1 MNRDDT
7 QRAPGDATQRATV
20 DATRRT
26 RIKIC
31 GIREPADATFAA
43 EAGADAIGIVFHR
56 PSVRFVDFERAR
68 DIARAVPPFVSTVGL
83 FVDMPADDIRD
94 ALEMVPLALL
104 QFHGNPDFET
114 DEFCAQ
120 FARPYLKAVRV
131 KPGIDLLQSSARH
144 RGAMGILADAYR
156 PGVPGGTGETFDWDL
171 LPAGHDVRL
180 VLSGG
185 LTAENVGD
193 AIARV
198 KPWAVDVSSGVESS
212 PGVKDRAKIVRFIEA
227 VQRADRDQ
235 ADGR

>member
-7 QRAPGDATQRATV
+7 H
-20 DATRRT
+20 RT

-43 EAGADAIGIVFHR
+43 DAGADAIGIVFHR
-56 PSVRFVDFERAR
+56 PSVRYVDFERAR
-68 DIARAVPPFVSTVGL
+68 DIAAAVPPFVATVGL
-83 FVDMPADDIRD
+83 FVDMPADDIRR
-94 ALEMVPLALL
+94 ALETLPLALL
-104 QFHGNPDFET
+104 QFHGDPDFET
-114 DEFCAQ
+114 DAFCAQ
-120 FARPYLKAVRV
+120 FGRPYLKAIRV
-131 KPGIDLLQSSARH
+131 KPAVDLLQSFARH

-171 LPAGHDVRL
+171 LPAEHGVRL

-185 LTAENVGD
+185 LTPENIGE

-212 PGVKDRAKIVRFIEA
+212 PGVKDRGQIVRFIEA
-227 VQRADRDQ
+227 VRRAD
-235 ADGR
+235 GG

>member
-1 MNRDDT
+1 MNRDETASAPRDDT
-7 QRAPGDATQRATV
+7 AHSRSEHRS
-20 DATRRT
+20 RT

-43 EAGADAIGIVFHR
+43 AAGADAIGVVFHR
-56 PSVRFVDFERAR
+56 PSVRFVDFDRAR
-68 DIARAVPPFVSTVGL
+68 DIAHAVPPFVSTVGL
-83 FVDMPADDIRD
+83 FVGMPAHDIRR
-94 ALEMVPLALL
+94 ALETLPLALL

-114 DEFCAQ
+114 DAFCAQ
-120 FARPYLKAVRV
+120 FGRPYLKAVRV
-131 KPGIDLLQSSARH
+131 KPGIDLLQSFARH
-144 RGAMGILADAYR
+144 RGALGILADAYR

-171 LPAGHDVRL
+171 LPTQHDVRL

-198 KPWAVDVSSGVESS
+198 KPWAVDVSSGVESA

-227 VQRADRDQ
+227 VRQ
-235 ADGR
+235 ADGV